1 MVKLGWFLVPKVR
14 SYRVSVDYDDIDE
27 MVNRKDWIMILS
39 LSLLLFLS
47 LWVNVHKV
55 PLLK

>member
-27 MVNRKDWIMILS
+27 MVNRKELDYDS

>member
-14 SYRVSVDYDDIDE
+14 SYRVSVDYEDIDE
-27 MVNRKDWIMILS
+27 MVNRKELDYDS

-55 PLLK
+55 SLLK

>member
-27 MVNRKDWIMILS
+27 MVNRELDYDDS
-39 LSLLLFLS
+39 LSLNSGDYLT
-47 LWVNVHKV
+47 
-55 PLLK
+55 LKRTSFS

>member
-27 MVNRKDWIMILS
+27 MVNRELDYDDSLS
-39 LSLLLFLS
+39 LS
-47 LWVNVHKV
+47 
-55 PLLK
+55 

>member
-27 MVNRKDWIMILS
+27 MVNRKELDYDSLS
-39 LSLLLFLS
+39 LSCSFSLFGS
-47 LWVNVHKV
+47 MCTRCHC
-55 PLLK
+55 

>member
-27 MVNRKDWIMILS
+27 MVNRKELDYDS

-47 LWVNVHKV
+47 LWVNVHKM

>member
-27 MVNRKDWIMILS
+27 MVKRNDLKS
-39 LSLLLFLS
+39 PNSSYFLIRQM
-47 LWVNVHKV
+47 V
-55 PLLK
+55 PRNDT